1 MQFGVTAP
9 GFFSGLIP
17 YKVQNSSSTSRPF
30 LLLFLPVFLVFSSCS
45 AEEEE
50 NRERNSYIP
59 TVEVI
64 ETVTGALPLEE
75 RLTGVVR
82 AENQTEIYPEV
93 SSVVMEVM
101 VNSGDAVTEG
111 QPLVRLRDR
120 EVRELLQQAEAGL
133 EIADARVRQAE
144 AELNRLQA
152 RLTRMETLASRN
164 LESELEIEQI
174 RAEVESASASV
185 ALAEAQRSQAA
196 SVVDERENQL
206 DLTIVRSPIDG
217 FIGRRSV
224 ERGQSVNNS
233 TRLMEVGDT
242 RRMQITL
249 SLTERMLSY
258 IQTGQTVNIMS
269 DSFGGEV
276 VQTRL
281 SRISPFLDPV
291 TNTTQAEI
299 ELDNPDGLLRP
310 GMFVNMDILYGESEQ
325 AVLIPNNALFTNPN
339 DGRRGV
345 YVASRDGLPE
355 EAPADGQRGIVGP
368 TPVSFVAVDIIARGR
383 QVSGV
388 EGIESG
394 DLVVTIGQNLL
405 SGGREEARVREIG
418 WERMLE
424 LQELQTRDLLDMIR
438 AKVANRNDSNQTD
451 T

>member
-1 MQFGVTAP
+1 VHISNF
-9 GFFSGLIP
+9 I
-17 YKVQNSSSTSRPF
+17 SRPF
-30 LLLFLPVFLVFSSCS
+30 LFLLLLPAVFIFVSC
-45 AEEEE
+45 AGEQEQEQ
-50 NRERNSYIP
+50 ERNSYVP

-64 ETVTGALPLEE
+64 ETITGALPLEE

-93 SSVVMEVM
+93 ASVVMEVM

-120 EVRELLQQAEAGL
+120 EARELLQQAKAGL

-144 AELNRLQA
+144 AERDRLQA
-152 RLTRMETLASRN
+152 RLSRMETLVSQN
-164 LESELEIEQI
+164 LESELEIEQL
-174 RAEVESASASV
+174 RAQVESASASV
-185 ALAEAQRSQAA
+185 ALARAQRSQAA

-224 ERGQSVNNS
+224 ERGQAVNS
-233 TRLMEVGDT
+233 TSRLMEVGDT

-258 IQTGQTVNIMS
+258 IRAGQTVNIMS

-310 GMFVNMDILYGESEQ
+310 GMFVNLDILYGESEQ

-345 YVASRDGLPE
+345 YIASRDGLPE
-355 EAPADGQRGIVGP
+355 ESPASGQQGIVGP
-368 TPVSFVAVDIIARGR
+368 TPVRFVAVDIIAQGR
-383 QVSGV
+383 QVTGV
-388 EGIESG
+388 EGINSG

-405 SGGREEARVREIG
+405 SSGREEARVRIIG

-438 AKVANRNDSNQTD
+438 AKVADRNDSTQTD

>member
-1 MQFGVTAP
+1 MHNFKFLSRI
-9 GFFSGLIP
+9 FF
-17 YKVQNSSSTSRPF
+17 F
-30 LLLFLPVFLVFSSCS
+30 LLLPSALVLSSC
-45 AEEEE
+45 AEEEGD
-50 NRERNSYIP
+50 RQSRDSYTP

-64 ETVTGALPLEE
+64 ETITGALPLEE
-75 RLTGVVR
+75 RLTGIVR

-93 SSVVMEVM
+93 SSVVTEVL

-120 EVRELLQQAEAGL
+120 EARELLQQAEAGL
-133 EIADARVRQAE
+133 EIADARVRQAK
-144 AELNRLQA
+144 ADLSRLEA
-152 RLTRMETLASRN
+152 RLSRMESLAGQN
-164 LESELEIEQI
+164 LESELELEQM

-185 ALAEAQRSQAA
+185 ALAEAQRSQAT
-196 SVVDERENQL
+196 SVVNERENQL
-206 DLTIVRSPIDG
+206 DLTIVRSPIVG

-224 ERGQSVNNS
+224 ERGQAVNNS

-258 IQTGQTVNIMS
+258 IQAGQTVNIMS

-281 SRISPFLDPV
+281 SRISPFLNPV

-310 GMFVNMDILYGESEQ
+310 GMFVSLDILYGESEQ

-355 EAPADGQRGIVGP
+355 ESLTGEQRGIVGP
-368 TPVSFVAVDIIARGR
+368 TPVSFVAVDIIAQGR

-388 EGIESG
+388 EGIQAG

-405 SGGREEARVREIG
+405 SSGREEARVRIIE
-418 WERMLE
+418 WERIME

-438 AKVANRNDSNQTD
+438 AKVADRNDSTQTD